1 MGLDIAMTEPVLELA
16 GLGRRIDGRALF
28 DGVNLAIGP
37 GEQVAIMGQSGL
49 GKTTLLH
56 LAAGMDV
63 PDEGQV
69 NVCGRPIS
77 DMPEPQR
84 TQWRA
89 RHIGLVFQDFNLIDS
104 LTVEENIELPL
115 WLLKRRQR
123 RTQILKMAEAL
134 DIATLLKRLPQGLSG
149 GEKQRVAIARALI
162 HQPDVVLADEP
173 TGSLDEDHAERV
185 LALFAQ
191 ATQSAN
197 AAVLLVTHN
206 PQAAATCERTARLQ
220 HGALISES

>member
-1 MGLDIAMTEPVLELA
+1 MGLNIAMTEPVLELA

-37 GEQVAIMGQSGL
+37 GERVAIMGQSGL

-69 NVCGRPIS
+69 SVCGQPIS

-115 WLLKRRQR
+115 WLLKHRHR
-123 RTQILKMAEAL
+123 RTKIVEMAEAL
-134 DIATLLKRLPQGLSG
+134 DIAPLLKRLPQGLSG

-173 TGSLDEDHAERV
+173 TGSLDEDHAQRV

-206 PQAAATCERTARLQ
+206 PQAAATCERIARLQ